1 MLHSTLVIHW
11 MASKLMKMVILMRVF
26 PRVQATAFYSSLKII
41 FPVSKV
47 FRSFCLH
54 SKRKFNPDLPGGRN
68 DPQVYFAL
76 QVFSNPP
83 IFHEIW

>member
-1 MLHSTLVIHW
+1 
-11 MASKLMKMVILMRVF
+11 MKMVILMRVF

-83 IFHEIW
+83 RFHEIW